1 MLVDQETTD
10 TSLLSKA
17 IDLAATNA
25 ADGQRPF
32 GALLVRGEE
41 IVAQAVNTAER
52 SSDPTD
58 HAEIAAIRTATSLLK
73 SERLAYLTL
82 YTSCEPC
89 CMCAS
94 AIRWAGLGRV
104 VFALVREEAE
114 EYGFRDV
121 VGADV
126 SRAILS
132 PISTTHVRTLGAA
145 ARAPFD
151 TWRARQMNN
160 S

>member
-1 MLVDQETTD
+1 MTVDQETID
-10 TSLLSKA
+10 TSLLVKA
-17 IDLAATNA
+17 IELASTNV

-32 GALLVRGEE
+32 SALLARGDE
-41 IVAQAVNTAER
+41 IVAQAVNSAET
-52 SSDPTD
+52 SNDPTD
-58 HAEIAAIRTATSLLK
+58 HAEIAVIRTGTGLLK
-73 SERLAYLTL
+73 SERLDYLTL
-82 YTSCEPC
+82 YISCEPC

-94 AIRWAGLGRV
+94 AIRWAGIGRV
-104 VFALVREEAE
+104 VFALAREEAE

-132 PISTTHVRTLGAA
+132 AVPVTHVRTLGGA

-151 TWRARQMNN
+151 TWKTRHVNN

>member
-1 MLVDQETTD
+1 VDQETID

-17 IDLAATNA
+17 IDLAATNV

-32 GALLVRGEE
+32 GALLARGEE
-41 IVAQAVNTAER
+41 IVAQAANTAER
-52 SSDPTD
+52 SNDPTD
-58 HAEIAAIRTATSLLK
+58 HAEIAAIRTATRLLK
-73 SERLAYLTL
+73 SERLDCLTL

-104 VFALVREEAE
+104 VFALAREEAE
-114 EYGFRDV
+114 EYGFHDMV
-121 VGADV
+121 AADV
-126 SRAILS
+126 SRVILS
-132 PISTTHVRTLGAA
+132 AVPVTQVGTLGAA

-151 TWRARQMNN
+151 TWKARQVNDR
-160 S
+160 